1 MASARD
7 LVMAARAG
15 VEGLTPAQVAAEQ
28 EQGDPL
34 VVDVREADETAA
46 GTIPGATPVPRG
58 LLEFA
63 ADPGTPMH
71 VEGFDPARRVICYC
85 SGGGRSALAAQSLQA
100 LGYTDVA
107 HLEGGFGAWT
117 AEGRP
122 VAPPT

>member
-1 MASARD
+1 ME
-7 LVMAARAG
+7 ARAH
-15 VEGLTPAQVAAEQ
+15 VDGLTPAQVAAELA
-28 EQGDPL
+28 QGDPL
-34 VVDVREADETAA
+34 LVDVREADETAA

-71 VEGFDPARRVICYC
+71 VAGFDPARRVICFC
-85 SGGGRSALAAQSLQA
+85 SGGGRSALAAQSLQS

-117 AEGRP
+117 ADGRP
-122 VAPPT
+122 VAPPA